1 MAYRTPAPCFLE
13 PDPRSKF
20 LTLQKIKKRFGRI
33 GQIRLT
39 EFTGFDIFFKPRDC
53 VKFIHDSISI
63 KGETI

>member
-1 MAYRTPAPCFLE
+1 
-13 PDPRSKF
+13 
-20 LTLQKIKKRFGRI
+20 LQKIKKRFGRI